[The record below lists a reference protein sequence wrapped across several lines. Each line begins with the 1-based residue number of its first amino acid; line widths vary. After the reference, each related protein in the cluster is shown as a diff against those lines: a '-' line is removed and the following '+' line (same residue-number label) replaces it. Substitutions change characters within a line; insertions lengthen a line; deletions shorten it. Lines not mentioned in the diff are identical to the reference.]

1 MAQKYTEFKTPF
13 TNMSFTPDIPSSAL
27 APTEYNSGRNVETDT
42 RGIRAVFGDEEI
54 MNVIPGTPIFVTG
67 GYRGAFGNNTQADW
81 TFVVATAEGKWYSL
95 VEESIITNITPGV
108 AQDPNAAFDYTV
120 NTIITEAW
128 NGPTLFLNDNVGPPM
143 FLRPQD
149 TQIQQYGELNGK
161 SIGDASGDGTTV
173 TYDFFIPELTPPL
186 FPGMTVLISGALPAE
201 YNGTYTVL
209 TCSGTQ
215 FTVASTATATYDT
228 SSDGRIY
235 TPFTWNYNSAVSKLT
250 AGFQRIYNTPNV
262 GPVLIAG
269 NLTTVDSAGAETN
282 FPVTVRWSQSF
293 PPGSPPATWAPTITN
308 VANELELPVR
318 GSVVDGF
325 QLGGNFYVCSYW
337 DTAVFNPIAYTSTT
351 APVLG
356 VRLESAGRGLLN
368 TNCFVNTDEQ
378 VYGLDARDIWV
389 FDGNKFTGLGN
400 QRVKNYFYKNLN
412 TAYQNRVFMQNN
424 SQKNQIEIY
433 YPDQDS
439 TGWCNKML
447 AYRYDLNVWQAPRDV
462 DTASQACEAPIYGD
476 LGDLSS
482 QGFLEETRTI
492 VYSRAV
498 ASSQLVQKDQGT
510 SFINDTPIVS
520 EFRRD
525 NISLGIPYPMQT
537 LLHRVYPEVVNI
549 DTDGLQIT
557 DNLQTGNITVTIGG
571 SNSAGGAPTFKPAEV
586 MAIATDNPWVQID
599 QNAFRV
605 NSLKIG
611 DSSTTKTW
619 QCTAVNWQFTPTQ
632 DAR

>member
-1 MAQKYTEFKTPF
+1 MAQKYTEFRTPF

-54 MNVIPGTPIFVTG
+54 MNQIPGTPIFVTG

-108 AQDPNAAFDYTV
+108 AQDPNAALNYSA
-120 NTIITEAW
+120 NTTITEAW
-128 NGPTLFLNDNVGPPM
+128 NGPILFLNDNVGPPM

-149 TQIQQYGELNGK
+149 TQIQQYAEIDEK
-161 SIGDASGDGTTV
+161 YIGNIISTGTQVTFEFFTAETAQQFYPGSEIEITGVDPAS
-173 TYDFFIPELTPPL
+173 
-186 FPGMTVLISGALPAE
+186 
-201 YNGTYTVL
+201 YNGFYTVVSSNGL
-209 TCSGTQ
+209 GV
-215 FTVASTATATYDT
+215 TVASTNTDAIIDINTALIKAVYSWGYDGSIT
-228 SSDGRIY
+228 STR
-235 TPFTWNYNSAVSKLT
+235 
-250 AGFQRIYNTPNV
+250 AGFMRIYNTPNV

-269 NLTTVDSAGAETN
+269 NLSTVDSASAEQN
-282 FPVTVRWSQSF
+282 LPVTVRWSQQF
-293 PPGSPPATWAPTITN
+293 PPAGPPTTWKPTITN
-308 VANELELPVR
+308 IANELELPVR

-356 VRLESAGRGLLN
+356 IRLESQGRGLLN
-368 TNCFVNTDEQ
+368 ANCFANTDEA
-378 VYGLDARDIWV
+378 VYGLDARDIWM
-389 FDGNKFTGLGN
+389 FDGSKFTSLGN
-400 QRVKNYFYKNLN
+400 QRVKDYFYANLN
-412 TAYQNRVFMQNN
+412 QAYSSRVFVQHNTAKY
-424 SQKNQIEIY
+424 QVEIY

-447 AYRYDLNVWQAPRDV
+447 AYRYDLNVFQAPRDV
-462 DTASQACEAPIYGD
+462 SSASQSCEAPIYEQLD
-476 LGDLSS
+476 DSALGFD
-482 QGFLEETRTI
+482 EATRTV

-498 ASSQLVQKDQGT
+498 ANSQLVQKDIGT
-510 SFINDTPIVS
+510 TFINNTAIVS

-525 NISLGIPYPMQT
+525 NISLGTPYPMQT
-537 LLHRVYPEVVNI
+537 LLHRVYPEAVNI
-549 DTDGLQIT
+549 DQDGLQIVN
-557 DNLQTGNITVTIGG
+557 DLQTGNITVTIGG
-571 SNSAGGAPTFKPAEV
+571 TNSSGGAPTFKPAET
-586 MAIATDNPWVQID
+586 MAIATDDPWVQID

-605 NSLKIG
+605 NSIKIG
-611 DSSTTKTW
+611 DTSTTKTW